1 MVNYQN
7 GKIYRIVCNKTG
19 LQYIGSTVSSLS
31 VRLGQHKHTIKCTSQ
46 KVLENGDYNIVLVE
60 DYPVDRKEQLLQRE
74 RFYIETMDCV
84 NKKYPLRTQH
94 EWYEDN
100 KERLIEKQNIWNNN
114 NREKCLEYQKK
125 YINKNKGI
133 YIDLNGDTNEID
145 VVDNII
151 LNYDEIY
158 SEIYSD
164 DEKID
169 LIDKIINK

>member
-46 KVLENGDYNIVLVE
+46 KVLENEDYNIVLVE

-100 KERLIEKQNIWNNN
+100 KERLIEKQTTWNNN
-114 NREKCLEYQKK
+114 NREKCFEYKKK
-125 YINKNKGI
+125 YTNKNKGI
-133 YIDLNGDTNEID
+133 YIDLHNIIEDMDID
-145 VVDNII
+145 DNIEI
-151 LNYDEIY
+151 NYD
-158 SEIYSD
+158 EIYSD

>member
-100 KERLIEKQNIWNNN
+100 KERLIEKQTTWNNN
-114 NREKCLEYQKK
+114 NREKCFEYKKK
-125 YINKNKGI
+125 YTNKNKGI
-133 YIDLNGDTNEID
+133 YIDLHNIIEDMDID
-145 VVDNII
+145 DNIEI
-151 LNYDEIY
+151 NYD
-158 SEIYSD
+158 EIYSD